1 MMYDDHYGL
10 SGRPFQL
17 TPDPAF
23 WYDTATHKKAMAYL
37 GYGLSQGEG
46 FIVITGA
53 PGAGKTTLVGHLM
66 ETIDPERLHVIKI
79 VTTQIEAEDLLQ
91 MVAAGLNIDAT
102 HLTKAQMLAGIEKQL
117 HAVARQG
124 RRTLL
129 IADEAQALPIESLEE
144 LRMLSNFQAGGYPL
158 LQIFLLGQ
166 PEFRARLSDPRL
178 DQLRQRVIA
187 MHQLDGMGADELEPY
202 LIHRLSCVGWRGKP
216 RFTNDA
222 VAAMYRW
229 SGGIPRKVNL
239 LAGRVLLLGAIEEI
253 TSFTGADVE
262 AVIADLE
269 GDLSGAMPPS
279 APARPAPIP
288 APAEAA
294 QSAREALRREVSA
307 PAAPAAAPAP
317 APVENADLAARFARL
332 EARIEEQDAALR
344 RVLTLM
350 VDFIEVEDAR
360 PTRRGAAA

>member
-1 MMYDDHYGL
+1 MYDDHYGL

-23 WYDTATHKKAMAYL
+23 WFDTATHKKAMAYL

-79 VTTQIEAEDLLQ
+79 VTTQVEAEDLLL
-91 MVAAGLNIDAT
+91 MVAAGLNIDGT
-102 HLTKAQMLAGIEKQL
+102 HLVKAQLLAAIEKQL

-129 IADEAQALPIESLEE
+129 IADEAQALPLESLEE

-166 PEFRARLSDPRL
+166 PEFRGRLSDPRL

-187 MHQLDGMGADELEPY
+187 MHALDGMGADELEPY

-222 VAAMYRW
+222 VAAIYRW

-269 GDLSGAMPPS
+269 GDLAGAMPPS
-279 APARPAPIP
+279 APARPAPVP
-288 APAEAA
+288 APPEAA
-294 QSAREALRREVSA
+294 QAAREALRREVSA

-317 APVENADLAARFARL
+317 APVVDADLAARFAKL